1 MMFPSNKKV
10 TLLVAE
16 ASSLIIASMSRT
28 IKKLGYD
35 VITADNGDACLELL
49 NTLKIDV
56 LLLHTGT
63 PGKNSFEILS
73 YVHDHFPDLP
83 VIMIADSMSESD
95 EAQSFTTGAFDYL
108 IKPVNGVRLEVTI
121 KKAITESERRKEA
134 SLFSI
139 VVANCPVAIAI
150 TDKEGN
156 LEYVNNAFSRTTG
169 YSLYEVIGQNPRIL
183 KSGEQSDSFYKELW
197 DTITSGK
204 NWRGEFHNKKKN
216 GELYWEDS
224 VIIPIIDPT
233 WAISHYVSIKQDIS
247 LRKKELAAF
256 SESECRFQELSDLLP
271 QPIFEM
277 NMQGLITYTNRE
289 GLESF
294 GYTQE
299 DFQKGVHSLMLFAPE
314 ERERVK
320 INMERRL
327 KNLPFDDHEYF
338 GQRKDGTKF
347 PVLVYTAAI
356 IRNGIPVG
364 IRGIVLDI
372 TARKETEEKLLQL
385 NQTLEER
392 IEERTKKLEKTHQ
405 QMILHEKLA
414 SIGMLAAGIAHE
426 LNNPINFIKINF
438 STLKEA
444 ISDFQEM
451 LKEYRSVIKTLE
463 KGNHPAI
470 ELQTMHDME
479 RTLAIDTLFTDISE
493 IFHES
498 QRGFER
504 ITAIIA
510 SMRNF
515 SFRHAIDER
524 VMFDINHGI
533 RDALTIAR
541 NEYRNCADIETS
553 LDELPL
559 IACNPEQINQVFL
572 NLIVNGAQAIASL
585 MRSSHGTIS
594 IHTWRDSSNVYC
606 SVSDDGPGIPPE
618 VRGRVFDPF
627 FTTKEPGKGTG
638 LGLSIS
644 YDIIVNKHGGTLT
657 VDCPAEKGSVFTLSL
672 PLEIVSAVR

>member
-1 MMFPSNKKV
+1 M
-10 TLLVAE
+10 TLLVVE
-16 ASSLIIASMSRT
+16 GSSLISASMSRT

-35 VITADNGDACLELL
+35 VIIADTGDACMEVL
-49 NTLKIDV
+49 NTLKIEV
-56 LLLHTGT
+56 LLLDISI

-73 YVHDHFPDLP
+73 YVHDHFSDLP
-83 VIMIADSMSESD
+83 VIMIADAMSESD
-95 EAQSFTTGAFDYL
+95 EAKSFKIGAFDYL

-121 KKAITESERRKEA
+121 KKAITESERRQEA

-139 VVANCPVAIAI
+139 VVTNCPVAIAI
-150 TDKEGN
+150 TDKDGN
-156 LEYVNNAFSRTTG
+156 IEYVNNAFSRTTG
-169 YSLYEVIGQNPRIL
+169 YSLHEVIGKNPRIL
-183 KSGEQSDSFYKELW
+183 KSGEQSDSFYKDLW
-197 DTITSGK
+197 ATITSGK

-277 NMQGLITYTNRE
+277 NMQGLISYTNRE

-299 DFQKGVHSLMLFAPE
+299 DFQKGVYSLMLFAPE

-327 KNLPFDDHEYF
+327 KNLPFDDHEYL
-338 GQRKDGTKF
+338 GLKKDGTKF
-347 PVLVYTAAI
+347 PVLVYTASI

-372 TARKETEEKLLQL
+372 TARKETEEKLRQL

-414 SIGMLAAGIAHE
+414 SIGLLAAGIAHE

-438 STLKEA
+438 TTLKEA

-451 LKEYRSVIKTLE
+451 LTKYRNIISIVE
-463 KGNHPAI
+463 KGNLPAI
-470 ELQTMHDME
+470 ELQMMHDME
-479 RTLAIDTLFTDISE
+479 RTLAMDTLLSDISE
-493 IFHES
+493 IFRES

-541 NEYRNCADIETS
+541 NEYRNYADIETS

-559 IACNPEQINQVFL
+559 VPCNPEQINQVFL
-572 NLIVNGAQAIASL
+572 NLIVNSAQAIASL
-585 MRSSHGTIS
+585 MQSSHGKIS
-594 IHTWRDSSNVYC
+594 IHTWRDCSNVYC
-606 SVSDDGPGIPPE
+606 SVIDDGPGIPPE
-618 VRGRVFDPF
+618 VRDRIFDPF

-657 VDCPAEKGSVFTLSL
+657 VDCPSENGSVFTLSL
-672 PLEIVSAVR
+672 PLKIVSLVR

>member
-1 MMFPSNKKV
+1 MFPSNKKM
-10 TLLVAE
+10 TLLVVE
-16 ASSLIIASMSRT
+16 GSSLISASMSRT

-35 VITADNGDACLELL
+35 VIIADTGDACMEVL
-49 NTLKIDV
+49 NTLKIEV
-56 LLLHTGT
+56 LLLDISI

-73 YVHDHFPDLP
+73 YVHDHFSDLP
-83 VIMIADSMSESD
+83 VIMIADAMSESD
-95 EAQSFTTGAFDYL
+95 EAKSFKIGAFDYL

-121 KKAITESERRKEA
+121 KKAITESERRQEA

-139 VVANCPVAIAI
+139 VVTNCPVAIAI
-150 TDKEGN
+150 TDKDGN
-156 LEYVNNAFSRTTG
+156 IEYVNNAFSRTTG
-169 YSLYEVIGQNPRIL
+169 YSLHEVIGKNPRIL
-183 KSGEQSDSFYKELW
+183 KSGEQSDSFYKDLW
-197 DTITSGK
+197 ATITSGK

-277 NMQGLITYTNRE
+277 NMQGLISYTNRE

-299 DFQKGVHSLMLFAPE
+299 DFQKGVYSLMLFAPE

-327 KNLPFDDHEYF
+327 KNLPFDDHEYL
-338 GQRKDGTKF
+338 GLKKDGTKF
-347 PVLVYTAAI
+347 PVLVYTASI

-372 TARKETEEKLLQL
+372 TARKETEEKLRQL

-414 SIGMLAAGIAHE
+414 SIGLLAAGIAHE

-438 STLKEA
+438 TTLKEA

-451 LKEYRSVIKTLE
+451 LTKYRNIISIVE
-463 KGNHPAI
+463 KGNLPAI
-470 ELQTMHDME
+470 ELQMMHDME
-479 RTLAIDTLFTDISE
+479 RTLAMDTLLSDISE
-493 IFHES
+493 IFRES

-541 NEYRNCADIETS
+541 NEYRNYADIETS

-559 IACNPEQINQVFL
+559 VPCNPEQINQVFL
-572 NLIVNGAQAIASL
+572 NLIVNSAQAIASL
-585 MRSSHGTIS
+585 MQSSHGKIS
-594 IHTWRDSSNVYC
+594 IHTWRDCSNVYC
-606 SVSDDGPGIPPE
+606 SVIDDGPGIPPE
-618 VRGRVFDPF
+618 VRDRIFDPF

-657 VDCPAEKGSVFTLSL
+657 VDCPSENGSVFTLSL
-672 PLEIVSAVR
+672 PLKIVSLVR

>member
-1 MMFPSNKKV
+1 MFPSNKKM
-10 TLLVAE
+10 TLLVVE
-16 ASSLIIASMSRT
+16 GSSLISASMSRT

-35 VITADNGDACLELL
+35 VIIADTGDACMEVL
-49 NTLKIDV
+49 NTLKIEV
-56 LLLHTGT
+56 LLLDISI

-73 YVHDHFPDLP
+73 YVHDHFSDLP
-83 VIMIADSMSESD
+83 VIMIADAMSESD
-95 EAQSFTTGAFDYL
+95 EAKSFKIGAFDYL

-121 KKAITESERRKEA
+121 KKAITESERRQEA

-139 VVANCPVAIAI
+139 VVTNCPVAIAI
-150 TDKEGN
+150 TDKDGN
-156 LEYVNNAFSRTTG
+156 IEYVNNAFSRTTG
-169 YSLYEVIGQNPRIL
+169 YSLHEVIGKNPRIL
-183 KSGEQSDSFYKELW
+183 KSGEQSDSFYKDLW
-197 DTITSGK
+197 ATITSGK

-277 NMQGLITYTNRE
+277 NMQGLISYTNRE

-299 DFQKGVHSLMLFAPE
+299 DFQKGVYSLMLFAPE

-327 KNLPFDDHEYF
+327 KNLPFDDHEYL
-338 GQRKDGTKF
+338 GLKKDGTKF
-347 PVLVYTAAI
+347 PVLVYTASI

-372 TARKETEEKLLQL
+372 TARKETEEKLRQL

-414 SIGMLAAGIAHE
+414 SIGLLAAGIAHE

-438 STLKEA
+438 TTLKEA

-451 LKEYRSVIKTLE
+451 LTKYRNIISIVE
-463 KGNHPAI
+463 KGNLPAI
-470 ELQTMHDME
+470 ELQMMHDME
-479 RTLAIDTLFTDISE
+479 RTLAMDTLLSDISE
-493 IFHES
+493 IFRES

-541 NEYRNCADIETS
+541 NEYRNYADIETS

-559 IACNPEQINQVFL
+559 VPCNPEQINQVFL
-572 NLIVNGAQAIASL
+572 NLIVNSAQAIASL
-585 MRSSHGTIS
+585 MQSSHGKIS
-594 IHTWRDSSNVYC
+594 IHTWRDCSNVYC
-606 SVSDDGPGIPPE
+606 SVIDDGPGIPPE
-618 VRGRVFDPF
+618 VRDRLFDPF

-657 VDCPAEKGSVFTLSL
+657 VDCPSENGSVFTLSL
-672 PLEIVSAVR
+672 PLKIVSLVR